1 MHVISNLGWERRA
14 ALTFLVTVVF
24 LRAEWHHGPLWTL
37 KNMFTDFQDALLFL
51 CTPFSRCLP
60 TQLWRLHSVI
70 PYDRLWISSHLR
82 IMLRNVSVL
91 HRRAEHKLNIS
102 SICTLLATDLSVNV
116 GLPWVPLFWF
126 YPQLFSLVTAG
137 ICFFLPSPSVSQG
150 LLSFSISCTRNN
162 ICWPM
167 SIIISKRTG
176 QL

>member
-1 MHVISNLGWERRA
+1 MTPWPSLDTEKHVYR
-14 ALTFLVTVVF
+14 
-24 LRAEWHHGPLWTL
+24 
-37 KNMFTDFQDALLFL
+37 
-51 CTPFSRCLP
+51 FSRCPAISLHTFLTVP
-60 TQLWRLHSVI
+60 TYTALTPAQCDTIWLSLN
-70 PYDRLWISSHLR
+70 ISAR
-82 IMLRNVSVL
+82 IMLRNVNVL
-91 HRRAEHKLNIS
+91 HRRAEHKLHIS

-126 YPQLFSLVTAG
+126 YPRLFSLVTAG
-137 ICFFLPSPSVSQG
+137 ICFFFFLPSPSVSQG